1 MAKFCHFGKKLKAF
15 DKYLQGLFRIGP
27 KIEPTLQCFY
37 AIGQFFILVVNGQI
51 LKKEASYLVT
61 LFIQRAGPP
70 PLTRLFNP
78 TFTSRVGSVIPFYEG
93 TSSSAFK
100 GVKVTTR
107 VTLCLFV
114 CLSVCPSSLIGDET
128 V

>member
-1 MAKFCHFGKKLKAF
+1 MAKYWKKKLA
-15 DKYLQGLFRIGP
+15 
-27 KIEPTLQCFY
+27 TWSHCFY
-37 AIGQFFILVVNGQI
+37 SAPD
-51 LKKEASYLVT
+51 
-61 LFIQRAGPP
+61 PP

-114 CLSVCPSSLIGDET
+114 CLSVCPSSLFGDET
-128 V
+128 VWLKAEPTAKTVWPDTEKFRHFGEILKNFGNL